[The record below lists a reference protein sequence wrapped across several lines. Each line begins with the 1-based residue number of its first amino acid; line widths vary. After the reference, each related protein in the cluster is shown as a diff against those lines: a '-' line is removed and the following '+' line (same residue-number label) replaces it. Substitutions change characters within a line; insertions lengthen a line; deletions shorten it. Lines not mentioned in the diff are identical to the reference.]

1 MGASKFQIF
10 LKIIALTY
18 WTALSVK
25 NSYLQTQI
33 LEVVFI
39 FSVCGTNGEIPD
51 FFGDDR
57 SSSNRRSASADLY
70 FPPDSICTIAIAETV
85 LVDSFNTFL
94 DGLANLGKV
103 ECFQEDSAIQ
113 GTSDNKVIFLS
124 PSSSLLQCGTCTDP
138 VKLMKTTSGSLYQA
152 AKLYFGLHGGSAT
165 VTVKSEQNSPV
176 GEDNEKILAF
186 GPFKPEYPAVVFSSE
201 KLRFATEESNPGYC
215 LCQKEAEPLS
225 PQLSRRRDQINLHY
239 KHLMLYPDRTW
250 TRWICDSLVYVV
262 RTHLFLTQL

>member
-10 LKIIALTY
+10 LKIIALKY

-25 NSYLQTQI
+25 DSYLQTQI

-113 GTSDNKVIFLS
+113 GTSDNKV
-124 PSSSLLQCGTCTDP
+124 
-138 VKLMKTTSGSLYQA
+138 
-152 AKLYFGLHGGSAT
+152 
-165 VTVKSEQNSPV
+165 
-176 GEDNEKILAF
+176 
-186 GPFKPEYPAVVFSSE
+186 PEYPAVVFSSE

-262 RTHLFLTQL
+262 RTYV